1 MRASRL
7 PWLTVLAVSVPGAR
21 LLIDVAG
28 AIPGRFNDY
37 HAYWLAGRLV
47 AAGGDPY
54 DRAALVELAQREG
67 LEFLVGTGYSYPPPF
82 ALLMVPLA
90 ALPFDVSAALFSAVS
105 LMAFGIV
112 IAALVQPLRRPA
124 VLAFAAGAYPPVAG
138 SLFIGQANLLVFGLL
153 ALGFLFLR
161 QGALVTGLA
170 WGGAAV
176 IKLVP
181 IGLLVPLALARQRQ
195 IVLTFLGSVGLYLVL
210 AALAVARTSGG
221 TAAMLTLL
229 ERDSYWTN
237 QSLNGVL
244 TRGLEGTAAAEHTSL
259 MVVGATVLFAGISL
273 AILWRARG
281 HLGDHRRL
289 VLGQSFILVAATIAA
304 PKSSFWNHTPA
315 LFGVWALLVSAPRM
329 SRSDRAL
336 VGAWF
341 VLAYLQPH
349 ADVRAPV
356 GLPLAMLLALVTSSG
371 FLGLAGLWLV
381 LARATLG
388 WGDQLRA
395 VDSASANTR

>member
-161 QGALVTGLA
+161 QEALVTGLA

-229 ERDSYWTN
+229 EPDSYWTN

-244 TRGLEGTAAAEHTSL
+244 TRGLEGTAAADHTSL
-259 MVVGATVLFAGISL
+259 MVVGARCSSPASASPSCGAPEATSAITAASSSASHSSWSRRPSRRRRAPSGTTRQRSL
-273 AILWRARG
+273 AYGRCSCQRPGCRGPTARWWGRGSCWRTCSRTLTFGRLWDSRWRCCS
-281 HLGDHRRL
+281 RL
-289 VLGQSFILVAATIAA
+289 
-304 PKSSFWNHTPA
+304 
-315 LFGVWALLVSAPRM
+315 
-329 SRSDRAL
+329 
-336 VGAWF
+336 
-341 VLAYLQPH
+341 
-349 ADVRAPV
+349 
-356 GLPLAMLLALVTSSG
+356 
-371 FLGLAGLWLV
+371 
-381 LARATLG
+381 
-388 WGDQLRA
+388 
-395 VDSASANTR
+395 